1 MKKILIKA
9 YAQLNLGDDLFI
21 KLLCERYKDVEFY
34 LYATEEYK
42 NLKGI
47 ESENLKLLYSDSFQ
61 KKLINKIGR
70 KLGIANV
77 LEDKLCKEMDGV
89 VNIGGSIFMEND
101 FSMEDFKI
109 RERNLKNGKNYFIMG
124 ANFGPYKTEEYLN
137 MYREFFKKCK
147 DICFRDNY
155 SYELFKELPNVR
167 VGKDI
172 VFSIKGEKKEGEY
185 ILFSLIL
192 PKKKSGL
199 SEDQYFTN
207 LKNLV
212 FDLVKDGKKVKFI
225 SFCSGEGDEEAIE
238 KLSNMIPNEY
248 QKNISK
254 YFYRGDLKEALEVIE
269 NSSAVVATRFHAMI
283 LGFAFGKK
291 VLPISYSN
299 KMVNVLNDI
308 DFKGKYATFS
318 NFKNLNM
325 EVLNENPRVS
335 EEQLESLAIDG
346 ELHFKE
352 LDKFLNEKGEL

>member
-1 MKKILIKA
+1 M
-9 YAQLNLGDDLFI
+9 
-21 KLLCERYKDVEFY
+21 
-34 LYATEEYK
+34 
-42 NLKGI
+42 
-47 ESENLKLLYSDSFQ
+47 ESD
-61 KKLINKIGR
+61 
-70 KLGIANV
+70 
-77 LEDKLCKEMDGV
+77 
-89 VNIGGSIFMEND
+89 
-101 FSMEDFKI
+101 
-109 RERNLKNGKNYFIMG
+109 
-124 ANFGPYKTEEYLN
+124 
-137 MYREFFKKCK
+137 
-147 DICFRDNY
+147 
-155 SYELFKELPNVR
+155 
-167 VGKDI
+167 
-172 VFSIKGEKKEGEY
+172 
-185 ILFSLIL
+185 
-192 PKKKSGL
+192 
-199 SEDQYFTN
+199 
-207 LKNLV
+207 
-212 FDLVKDGKKVKFI
+212 VKFI

-325 EVLNENPRVS
+325 EVLNENPRLS